1 MTMTEPLTLTEA
13 LLDSWADD
21 LHGPVALHLRQ
32 KLLPVEGEGAVVFPP
47 TYAGTRDGEG
57 PRYNIDVL
65 SDGTK
70 LATIDSVG
78 SQANRMEPIFKHDPF
93 SALVPQIEITFGN
106 APSVSLLDVGH
117 RLGDASVRNSELKT
131 EAQRAFEEFRIGGD
145 ATAIGRLAPTSL
157 VFGAWDS
164 RGEGA
169 KLPRIVQSVIRAW
182 DVQELKRSAQ
192 YGPPVDYAALD
203 IFSEEDKAKAEGN
216 TKSPLAQR
224 GFVHVP
230 SGDAPGGIIARGG
243 IFRDVTVNLIAL
255 RRLNAGR
262 ADGASLRRY
271 ILGLSLIA
279 ATEPQD
285 GFLRQGCLL
294 VPDADA
300 PACWTLV
307 DRLGK
312 RQDVAIASDMLHAYA
327 AAAAMKFPVA
337 ARRKV
342 AFDPKSAK
350 EDLTD
355 KKKPKAGK
363 AKADAPVEGAAAAG

>member
-1 MTMTEPLTLTEA
+1 MTEPLILTDD
-13 LLDSWADD
+13 LINGWADD
-21 LHGPVALHLRQ
+21 VAGPVALHLKQ
-32 KLLPVEGEGAVVFPP
+32 KLVSVEGEGGVVFPP

-65 SDGTK
+65 TDGTK
-70 LATIDSVG
+70 VATIDSVG
-78 SQANRMEPIFKHDPF
+78 SQANRMEPIFKRDPF
-93 SALVPQIEITFGN
+93 AALVPEIKITFGN

-117 RLGDASVRNSELKT
+117 RLGDASVRNSTLKA
-131 EAQRAFEEFRIGGD
+131 EVQRAFEEFRIGGD

-157 VFGAWDS
+157 VFGTWDS

-182 DVQELKRSAQ
+182 DIQELKRSAQ
-192 YGPPVDYAALD
+192 YAPPVDYAALD

-230 SGDAPGGIIARGG
+230 AGEAPGGIIARGG
-243 IFRDVTVNLIAL
+243 IFRDVTINLIAL
-255 RRLNAGR
+255 RRLNEGR
-262 ADGASLRRY
+262 DDGGALRRY

-279 ATEPQD
+279 ATELQD

-294 VPDADA
+294 VPDADTSA
-300 PACWTLV
+300 TWQLIG
-307 DRLGK
+307 RLGNRK
-312 RQDVAIASDMLHAYA
+312 ALAIDPDVLRTFATNA
-327 AAAAMKFPVA
+327 AATFGIAA
-337 ARRKV
+337 AREV

-355 KKKPKAGK
+355 KKKGKGGKGKPEAPAG
-363 AKADAPVEGAAAAG
+363 AESSSG